1 MHNAIRNF
9 LLRMKTIRDFAAA
22 INSHDLEKIAALM
35 SDDHTFIDAHGNE
48 MTGKEMM
55 KGGWG
60 SYFQLFPDYYV
71 EIEGIV
77 TNADLAV
84 AYGYAGAGVG
94 EKAWKNPGSMACN
107 RARWK
112 NQIMAGVCRYEDS
125 IRICPRIALT
135 ALLCCGQRSIF
146 ESLQH
151 AIQSPR

>member
-1 MHNAIRNF
+1 VHNAIRNF

-48 MTGKEMM
+48 MTGKETM

-77 TNADLAV
+77 TNADLPWRMGTQARESEKKPV
-84 AYGYAGAGVG
+84 KSRQHGVQSRKMEKSNYGRCM
-94 EKAWKNPGSMACN
+94 P
-107 RARWK
+107 
-112 NQIMAGVCRYEDS
+112 
-125 IRICPRIALT
+125 IRR
-135 ALLCCGQRSIF
+135 F
-146 ESLQH
+146 N
-151 AIQSPR
+151 

>member
-48 MTGKEMM
+48 MTGKETM

-84 AYGYAGAGVG
+84 AYGYTGAGVG
-94 EKAWKNPGSMACN
+94 EKAWKIPAAW
-107 RARWK
+107 RA
-112 NQIMAGVCRYEDS
+112 
-125 IRICPRIALT
+125 IAQDGKIKLWQVYADT
-135 ALLCCGQRSIF
+135 KIQL
-146 ESLQH
+146 ESVH
-151 AIQSPR
+151 G